1 LAGASFHVHL
11 EGAGGSE
18 GFAVKSFRGAKDVM
32 RERCACAGASRW
44 GEGEEGAA
52 LVEMALS
59 VTMFATVLIG
69 VVYFIFGLYTYTFVA
84 DAAREASRYASTR
97 GSQSCLNTPT
107 LSDCNA
113 NQTEIQTRVLSM
125 RYPGLGASNLN
136 VNTTWLQANTTGAT
150 GWTAC
155 GGQCNAPGNMV
166 QVRVAYAMNVPLW
179 GRTRIDVGSTSQMV
193 ISQ

>member
-1 LAGASFHVHL
+1 
-11 EGAGGSE
+11 
-18 GFAVKSFRGAKDVM
+18 M
-32 RERCACAGASRW
+32 WERFACAG

-52 LVEMALS
+52 LVEMS
-59 VTMFATVLIG
+59 RSGTMFAAVLVG

-97 GSQSCLNTPT
+97 GSQCFANTPG
-107 LSDCNA
+107 LSDCPA
-113 NQTEIQTRVLSM
+113 TQPQIQARVLSM
-125 RYPGLGASNLN
+125 RYPGLGASNLT

-150 GWTAC
+150 GWTPC
-155 GGQCNAPGNMV
+155 GTAPQCKVPGDMV
-166 QVRVAYAMNVPLW
+166 QVQVTYAMNVPLW

>member
-1 LAGASFHVHL
+1 MKSMRDTMNMTCGRFASAGAW
-11 EGAGGSE
+11 
-18 GFAVKSFRGAKDVM
+18 
-32 RERCACAGASRW
+32 RC
-44 GEGEEGAA
+44 GEGEQGAA

-59 VTMFATVLIG
+59 VTMFAAVLIG

-84 DAAREASRYASTR
+84 NAAREASRYASTR
-97 GSQSCLNTPT
+97 GSQCSSNTPS
-107 LSDCNA
+107 LPGGCNA
-113 NQTEIQTRVLSM
+113 NRTQIQDRVLGM
-125 RYPGLGASNLN
+125 RYPGLGASNLT

-155 GGQCNAPGNMV
+155 GGQCDAPGNMV
-166 QVRVAYAMNVPLW
+166 QVQVTYAMNVPLW

>member
-1 LAGASFHVHL
+1 
-11 EGAGGSE
+11 
-18 GFAVKSFRGAKDVM
+18 M
-32 RERCACAGASRW
+32 NMTRERSACAGESRC

-59 VTMFATVLIG
+59 ITMFAAVLIG
-69 VVYFIFGLYTYTFVA
+69 VVYFIFGLYTYSFVA

-97 GSQSCLNTPT
+97 GSQCSSNTPT
-107 LSDCNA
+107 LPGGCNA
-113 NQTEIQTRVLSM
+113 SPVQIQSRVLSM
-125 RYPGLGASNLN
+125 RYPGLGASNLT
-136 VNTTWLQANTTGAT
+136 VNTIWLQANTTGAT

-155 GGQCNAPGNMV
+155 GYQCDAPGNMV
-166 QVRVAYAMNVPLW
+166 QVQVTYAMNVPLW